1 MPSSLASPQPEPREQ
16 LAEAPFDDTWAD
28 LILQSSDKV
37 QFRVFKTIFYLASP
51 VFVDMFSIPSP
62 PSEKP
67 HDETRVVPLSEHSTA
82 LDIALRHIYPVRR
95 TPKAD
100 TLHYASILAE
110 FSQKYQVE
118 ALDQFIIGYLT
129 DGIKHDPVGVYA
141 IAVTYGYND
150 IGAKAARSCL
160 NLPFSNLQSPYLRYA
175 TAEHM
180 LELLQ
185 YHVACGQ
192 AASALASSDR
202 SWFFSLP
209 QKGISLQYSG
219 CGAVACRTPDFVGQT
234 GHPGRRTTNT
244 ESVLRPLCVWNYF
257 HRSALV
263 LAQHPTPEAIT
274 TEEFVLKTNDCP
286 TCAPHV
292 RAYMLE
298 ISVILGREIKKAIK
312 QGVAFVDGSVFFA
325 NGGGENTMR
334 LNFTNSTDSGIRSGI
349 ARLGQVIRSFL

>member
-1 MPSSLASPQPEPREQ
+1 M
-16 LAEAPFDDTWAD
+16 
-28 LILQSSDKV
+28 SDGV
-37 QFRVFKTIFYLASP
+37 
-51 VFVDMFSIPSP
+51 
-62 PSEKP
+62 E
-67 HDETRVVPLSEHSTA
+67 HDR
-82 LDIALRHIYPVRR
+82 
-95 TPKAD
+95 
-100 TLHYASILAE
+100 
-110 FSQKYQVE
+110 
-118 ALDQFIIGYLT
+118 
-129 DGIKHDPVGVYA
+129 VGVYG
-141 IAVTYGYND
+141 IAVTYGYDD

-202 SWFFSLP
+202 SWFFSLA
-209 QKGISLQYSG
+209 QKGISLQHSA
-219 CGAVACRTPDFVGQT
+219 CAACRTPDFVGQT
-234 GHPGRRTTNT
+234 GNRRTTNT
-244 ESVLRPLCVWNYF
+244 QSVLRPLCLWNYF

-312 QGVAFVDGSVFFA
+312 QV
-325 NGGGENTMR
+325 N
-334 LNFTNSTDSGIRSGI
+334 
-349 ARLGQVIRSFL
+349 QVYRDLLFLPVL